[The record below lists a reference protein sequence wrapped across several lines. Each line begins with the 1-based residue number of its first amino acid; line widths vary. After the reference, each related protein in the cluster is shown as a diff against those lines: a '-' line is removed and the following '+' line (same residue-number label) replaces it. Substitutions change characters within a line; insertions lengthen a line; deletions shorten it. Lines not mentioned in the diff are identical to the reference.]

1 MVRFAPAAQPLA
13 ELAEKP
19 LTPGAP
25 GLTHRSA
32 PPYAGTVKA
41 LFRRSQPQ
49 DAGKPHRPHDPVY
62 GITTA
67 EEALSADIDRRQRQY
82 LWTMGFRIVAIAVVL
97 WVPGLSWPIRVILA
111 IVATVI
117 PFIAVVRA
125 NGAPLQQDDPTNL
138 LLTPPPPPAIEGP
151 DHSLDPAEEF
161 LTGESWPAGSR
172 SGAADTDSAHSEQG
186 RAEAEHGETGLDETD
201 LSADGTGVTS
211 L

>member
-1 MVRFAPAAQPLA
+1 V
-13 ELAEKP
+13 
-19 LTPGAP
+19 T
-25 GLTHRSA
+25 
-32 PPYAGTVKA
+32 A
-41 LFRRSQPQ
+41 LFRRSKPQ
-49 DAGKPHRPHDPVY
+49 EAGKPHRPHDPVY

-97 WVPGLSWPIRVILA
+97 WVPGLSWPIRIGLAVI
-111 IVATVI
+111 ATVI

-138 LLTPPPPPAIEGP
+138 LLTPPSPPAIEGP

-172 SGAADTDSAHSEQG
+172 SGGDPNGDPNGDSADSEQG
-186 RAEAEHGETGLDETD
+186 RAD
-201 LSADGTGVTS
+201 LGDSDLGADSTGVTS
-211 L
+211 P